1 MNLFDNFNFANVG
14 SQPQPSNPLLPMFN
28 QTQTPSLFGPSNSGG
43 NMQYMDNLK
52 GMTQNNLNN
61 ISGIYGGLLAMLGQN
76 QNIGQNSPLMA
87 GFGSQLA
94 SPMQSMGVNL
104 NPVQPAFAP
113 VVQGLF
119 KEPNN
124 RRKDR
129 RDGRDKSDRNRR
141 R

>member
-1 MNLFDNFNFANVG
+1 MNLFGQSNFADAG
-14 SQPQPSNPLLPMFN
+14 SQPQSSNPLLPVFN
-28 QTQTPSLFGPSNSGG
+28 QTQTPSLFGGG
-43 NMQYMDNLK
+43 NMQYMDNIK
-52 GMTQNNLNN
+52 SMTQNNLNN

-76 QNIGQNSPLMA
+76 QNIGQNSPLMS

-119 KEPNN
+119 EPNN

-129 RDGRDKSDRNRR
+129 RDKSDRNRR